1 MMVVNWGWLSLLRA
15 ANDGDMIGNVNMPPA
30 QNLRALQWME
40 IDQHVERTRS
50 ARLQNI
56 IIPSVVEDVVTL
68 KAEHSR
74 PRVLTV

>member
-30 QNLRALQWME
+30 QNLRALQWIE

-68 KAEHSR
+68 TAEHSR